1 MKEQKNEKKIA
12 QQITGSIC
20 LSDIPKDKIQT
31 WKNGKKYLNIYI
43 SELQNVSAYGDTHS
57 IYVSQS
63 KEDRQA
69 KAPKTYIGHGKNYAA
84 APVVPQAASYQPTT
98 EPPVNTR
105 VSNGSDY
112 DMPF

>member
-1 MKEQKNEKKIA
+1 MA
-12 QQITGSIC
+12 QFITGSIC
-20 LSDIPKDKIQT
+20 LSDIPEDKIQIG
-31 WKNGKKYLNIYI
+31 KNGKKYLNICI
-43 SELQNVSAYGDTHS
+43 SELQNVSPYGDTHT

-63 KEDRQA
+63 AMDRQA

-84 APVVPQAASYQPTT
+84 AQVPQAAPPQMPANLFYQPTA

-105 VSNGSDY
+105 VSSRSDD

>member
-1 MKEQKNEKKIA
+1 MA
-12 QQITGSIC
+12 QLITGSIC

-31 WKNGKKYLNIYI
+31 GKNGKKYLNICI
-43 SELQNVSAYGDTHS
+43 SELQNVSAYGDTHT

-84 APVVPQAASYQPTT
+84 AQAPQAAPYQPQAA
-98 EPPVNTR
+98 PPVNTR
-105 VSNGSDY
+105 VSSGSDD

>member
-1 MKEQKNEKKIA
+1 MA
-12 QQITGSIC
+12 QLITGSIC

-31 WKNGKKYLNIYI
+31 GKNGKKYLNICI
-43 SELQNVSAYGDTHS
+43 SELQNVSAYGDTHT

-69 KAPKTYIGHGKNYAA
+69 KAPKTYIGHGKNYAS
-84 APVVPQAASYQPTT
+84 APVAPQAAPSHPQA

-105 VSNGSDY
+105 VSSGSDD

>member
-1 MKEQKNEKKIA
+1 MTQL
-12 QQITGSIC
+12 ITGSIC

-31 WKNGKKYLNIYI
+31 GKNGKKYLNICI
-43 SELQNVSAYGDTHS
+43 SELQNVSAYGDTHT

-84 APVVPQAASYQPTT
+84 APGVPQAATYQPQAA
-98 EPPVNTR
+98 PPVNIR
-105 VSNGSDY
+105 VSNGSD
-112 DMPF
+112 DELPF

>member
-1 MKEQKNEKKIA
+1 MA
-12 QQITGSIC
+12 QLITGSIC

-31 WKNGKKYLNIYI
+31 GKNGKKHLNICI
-43 SELQNVSAYGDTHS
+43 SELQNVSPYGDTHT

-84 APVVPQAASYQPTT
+84 APGALQAAPPQTPANPFYQP
-98 EPPVNTR
+98 PVASPVNTR
-105 VSNGSDY
+105 VSDGSD
-112 DMPF
+112 DELPF

>member
-1 MKEQKNEKKIA
+1 MA
-12 QQITGSIC
+12 QLITGSIC

-31 WKNGKKYLNIYI
+31 GKNGKKYLNICI
-43 SELQNVSAYGDTHS
+43 SELQNVSAYGDTHT

-69 KAPKTYIGHGKNYAA
+69 KSPKVYIGHGKNYVATPG
-84 APVVPQAASYQPTT
+84 APQVAPSQEPANPSYQPPAA
-98 EPPVNTR
+98 PPVNTR
-105 VSNGSDY
+105 VWSGSDD